1 MIEHIAHIGN
11 IKIGKGEPVAIQTMY
26 DSPIPHEIDKLDS
39 LLARMDS
46 LKAMGCDIMRFSY
59 PTDSD
64 RDAFTYLCSKSSMP
78 LVADI
83 HFDYKMALAALECG
97 CAKIRINPGNIGA
110 KWKTEEVVRSA
121 KDHGAAIRIGL
132 NSGSL
137 PKTDKPVNQADLMV
151 ESALTYLD
159 TFECIGFDNTVI
171 SLKSTDL
178 KITTDANEKFAAVSG
193 YPLHIGITE
202 AGSVVSS
209 VARSSWILGNLL
221 SKGIGNTMR
230 ISITGSIED
239 EVFAGVEILR
249 ALGLR
254 NKGVRIVSC
263 PRCGRNTF
271 NTQQFL
277 SEVEPELLKIDKNI
291 TVAIMGCQVNGPGEA
306 GNADFAVTGIGEKVF
321 LYTHGKLSREVERS
335 QAKRILL
342 EAIANA

>member
-1 MIEHIAHIGN
+1 
-11 IKIGKGEPVAIQTMY
+11 
-26 DSPIPHEIDKLDS
+26 
-39 LLARMDS
+39 
-46 LKAMGCDIMRFSY
+46 
-59 PTDSD
+59 
-64 RDAFTYLCSKSSMP
+64 
-78 LVADI
+78 
-83 HFDYKMALAALECG
+83 
-97 CAKIRINPGNIGA
+97 
-110 KWKTEEVVRSA
+110 
-121 KDHGAAIRIGL
+121 
-132 NSGSL
+132 
-137 PKTDKPVNQADLMV
+137 MV